1 MQTLQKVVTKT
12 PGLIKNLEN
21 MQKTEGDINAEGF
34 KAALRESNMT
44 EQDLENAFNIVAN
57 NDGLL
62 KFTENIANKL
72 SGSPVQLQEMVEM
85 AKQQQ

>member
-44 EQDLENAFNIVAN
+44 EQDLENVVHYMRQAR
-57 NDGLL
+57 
-62 KFTENIANKL
+62 ENTF
-72 SGSPVQLQEMVEM
+72 
-85 AKQQQ
+85 